1 MARETLAVL
10 KRFNLERKL
19 VAITGDNASN
29 NPTLCRQ
36 LYKLL
41 SKDFTADIFV
51 ANSLYDPRELIQFK
65 GEKSFV
71 RCLAHVLNLVAKAIL
86 KALNAGSHKD
96 AKKLI
101 YEMAEKR
108 IESFTDTPRSAIARL

>member
-1 MARETLAVL
+1 LARETLAVL
-10 KRFNLERKL
+10 KRFNLKRKL
-19 VAITGDNASN
+19 VAITSDNASN
-29 NPTLCRQ
+29 NLTLCRQ

-41 SKDFTADIFV
+41 SKDFTANISV

-86 KALNAGSHKD
+86 KALNTGSYKD
-96 AKKLI
+96 IKKLI
-101 YEMAEKR
+101 YKIAKKR
-108 IESFTDTPRSAIARL
+108 IESFIDTP